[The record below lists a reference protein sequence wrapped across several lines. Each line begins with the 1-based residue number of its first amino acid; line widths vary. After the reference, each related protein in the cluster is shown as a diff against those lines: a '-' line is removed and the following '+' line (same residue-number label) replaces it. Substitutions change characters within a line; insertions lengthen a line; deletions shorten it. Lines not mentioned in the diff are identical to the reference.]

1 MEQQY
6 ALPAKKNNL
15 ATTSLV
21 MGILGWVFALTGLC
35 INFLIVPAAAVITAG
50 IGAFL
55 YVCTCLPVA
64 LPPIFWIVG
73 VVTGHVGKNRI
84 QESGEA
90 GLGMAKA
97 GLIMSYIGLGLGIL
111 SVCVLAILYFAG
123 VGISIPALET
133 MQ

>member
-6 ALPAKKNNL
+6 ALATKKNSL

-21 MGILGWVFALTGLC
+21 MGILGWVFALIGLC
-35 INFLIVPAAAVITAG
+35 INFLIVPAATALTAG
-50 IGAFL
+50 VGAFL

-73 VVTGHVGKNRI
+73 AITGHVGKNRI

-111 SVCVLAILYFAG
+111 SVCVIAILYFAG
-123 VGISIPALET
+123 VGLSIPV
-133 MQ
+133 MDSVQ